1 MNIPG
6 DEGAFSQYRAGGLDE
21 RTNLIE
27 LPRGERAAD
36 RKPKSC
42 LSRGSKGEMEWENLR
57 KSC

>member
-42 LSRGSKGEMEWENLR
+42 LSRVVKEKNDD
-57 KSC
+57 